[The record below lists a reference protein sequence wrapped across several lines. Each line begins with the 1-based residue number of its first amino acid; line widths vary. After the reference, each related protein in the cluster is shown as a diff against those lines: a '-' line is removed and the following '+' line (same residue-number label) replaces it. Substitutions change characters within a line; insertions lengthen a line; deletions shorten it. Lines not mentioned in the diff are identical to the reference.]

1 MRLPAGQDAA
11 GRPVAS
17 GPVTGTT
24 IADLG
29 LRAKAASRVLAT
41 TSTTRKDRALLA
53 AADGL
58 VAATTRILEANAVD
72 VARAEAQGVS
82 ATVVDRLRL
91 TPARVEAMAGGL
103 RQVAGLPD
111 PVGEVLDGWVRPNGL
126 RISRVRVPLGV
137 VAIIYEN
144 RPNVTS
150 DAAGLCLKSG
160 NAAFLRGSSGAI
172 SSNIAIATVLRAAY
186 EEAGLP
192 ADALVLVEDTSR
204 EAAVEFMRQRG
215 AIDVLIPRGGPSLIQ
230 SILDNATVPYV
241 IDGDGNCHVYVDESA
256 DLEMAAR
263 IVTNAKTQRPS
274 VCNAAETLLVHKAV
288 AEAFLGGIDDVLP
301 GVELVADTAT
311 LGLLPDSVGAT
322 EATDEDWAQEFLDLK
337 MAVKVVGSIDDA
349 IDHIARFTSGHSEAI
364 VTQSLAAA
372 DRFTREVDAAAVVVN
387 ASTRFVDGEEFGF
400 GAEIGIST
408 QKLHA
413 RGPMGL
419 RELTTAKYVVRGEGQ
434 TRG

>member
-1 MRLPAGQDAA
+1 
-11 GRPVAS
+11 
-17 GPVTGTT
+17 VTGTT

-53 AADGL
+53 AANGL